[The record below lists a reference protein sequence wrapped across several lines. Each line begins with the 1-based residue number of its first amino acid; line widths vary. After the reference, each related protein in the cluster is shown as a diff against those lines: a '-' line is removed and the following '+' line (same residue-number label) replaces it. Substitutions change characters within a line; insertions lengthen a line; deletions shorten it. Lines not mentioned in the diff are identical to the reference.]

1 MSIAYIVVTVLAAL
15 AAAFAAG
22 YDVVAAD
29 RVRETMLGYGLP
41 LWSLAPLAVIKA
53 VGALGLLAGLLY
65 PGLGLAAAIGLVLY
79 FVLAV
84 ATIVR
89 ARAYADIGYPLPYLA
104 LAAGSLALFAYA

>member
-29 RVRETMLGYGLP
+29 RVHETMRGYGLP
-41 LWSLAPLAVIKA
+41 HWSLGPLAVIKA
-53 VGALGLLAGLLY
+53 VGALGLVVGLFV
-65 PGLGLAAAIGLVLY
+65 PAVGLAAAIGLVLY
-79 FVLAV
+79 FLLAV

-89 ARAYADIGYPLPYLA
+89 ARAYADIGYPVPYLV
-104 LAAGSLALFAYA
+104 LAAGSLALFAFA